1 MKRFLAIFGRSA
13 LAGIAFA
20 VTFCAGVA
28 LILGGAAWWFFRDV
42 DPLSSLNDAEPDDE
56 GAPFVERF
64 VAGSV
69 EENAAKVVKVE
80 ITGEI
85 GPPPPSPVGDL
96 LNGAL
101 GAGGSDTDSFHAT
114 RERIHLATDEKD
126 VRGLCLVIDSP
137 GGDLTDSDLLW
148 HDVQLFREAQP
159 DRFVFV
165 HVLGQCC
172 SGGYYVA
179 AAADFVMVLP
189 TSVVGSIGIISDY
202 GYNVSDLARHFGV
215 SNVVVTTGEHKDTL
229 NPFKPVDPRQIAIEQ
244 GLVDSQF
251 KRFVQVV
258 AEGRKL
264 SVEKVRELADGR
276 AYAAED
282 AVKKGLADA
291 VGYEEDA
298 MAKLRELAGGDVCV
312 VAYDAPPVREEN
324 FLRKLF
330 GGKSNGSSAPS
341 ARRRYRGLPVPRLR
355 LVR

>member
-1 MKRFLAIFGRSA
+1 MKRILAILGRSA
-13 LAGIAFA
+13 LAGIVCG

-28 LILGGAAWWFFRDV
+28 LVLGGAAWWLMRDDGPLSLMRDV
-42 DPLSSLNDAEPDDE
+42 EPDD
-56 GAPFVERF
+56 GAPFAERF
-64 VAGSV
+64 VAGV
-69 EENAAKVVKVE
+69 DDEKAAKVVQVE

-85 GPPPPSPVGDL
+85 GPPPSSPVGDL

-101 GAGGSDTDSFHAT
+101 GSSGSGTDAFNAM
-114 RERIHLATDEKD
+114 RDRIRLATDEKD
-126 VRGLCLVIDSP
+126 VKGLCLVIDTP

-159 DRFVFV
+159 ERFVFV

-179 AAADFVMVLP
+179 AAADFIMVLP

-215 SNVVVTTGEHKDTL
+215 SNVVVTTGEHKDAL

-244 GLVDSQF
+244 GLIDSQF

-282 AVKKGLADA
+282 AVEKGLADA
-291 VGYEEDA
+291 VGYEEDV

-312 VAYDAPPVREEN
+312 VAYDAPPEREEN
-324 FLRKLF
+324 FLKKLF

-341 ARRRYRGLPVPRLR
+341 ARRRHRGLSVPRLR

>member
-1 MKRFLAIFGRSA
+1 MKRILAIFGRSA
-13 LAGIAFA
+13 LAGLAFA

-28 LILGGAAWWFFRDV
+28 LIFGGAAWWLMRDTG
-42 DPLSSLNDAEPDDE
+42 PLSFMRGAEPDD
-56 GAPFVERF
+56 GAHFVERF
-64 VAGSV
+64 VAGV
-69 EENAAKVVKVE
+69 DDEKAAKVVRVE

-101 GAGGSDTDSFHAT
+101 GAGGSGTDAFNAM
-114 RERIHLATDEKD
+114 RDRIHLAAGETDVK
-126 VRGLCLVIDSP
+126 GLCLVIDTP

-159 DRFVFV
+159 ERFVFV

-179 AAADFVMVLP
+179 AAADFIMVLP

-215 SNVVVTTGEHKDTL
+215 SNVVVTTGEHKDAL
-229 NPFKPVDPRQIAIEQ
+229 NPFKPVDPRQVAIEQ

-258 AEGRKL
+258 ADGRKL

-282 AVKKGLADA
+282 AVEKGLADA
-291 VGYEEDA
+291 VGYEED
-298 MAKLRELAGGDVCV
+298 MLAKLRELAGGDVCV
-312 VAYDAPPVREEN
+312 VAYDAPSEREDN
-324 FLRKLF
+324 FLKKLF
-330 GGKSNGSSAPS
+330 GGKSNDSSASS
-341 ARRRYRGLPVPRLR
+341 ARRRHRGLSVPRLR